1 MTFGLLSMLFIFK
14 KRNRQCVSRVF
25 LALLNGIHCGSSR
38 MSSLFLGKE
47 ECLLKQRLNFCG
59 QMIIYFSLNTDFGLG
74 ARMATSS
81 SGNGC
86 VLLDPP
92 TLWAFVLRQ
101 LQMDRAGLL
110 KVELFQGLA
119 QKRRLKKNLFHLQ
132 MKMQRDFFFF
142 FWGIEC
148 N

>member
-1 MTFGLLSMLFIFK
+1 
-14 KRNRQCVSRVF
+14 
-25 LALLNGIHCGSSR
+25 
-38 MSSLFLGKE
+38 
-47 ECLLKQRLNFCG
+47 
-59 QMIIYFSLNTDFGLG
+59 
-74 ARMATSS
+74 MATSS

-110 KVELFQGLA
+110 KVELFEGLA

-132 MKMQRDFFFF
+132 MKMQRDFSFLRN
-142 FWGIEC
+142 GM
-148 N
+148 